1 MNFSIARTTR
11 RLLASRHEVSC
22 PWWTWQRLVRTLR
35 ERGHRGQRESG
46 AFLLGHRDG
55 VVARIE
61 RYVPYDDLDPN
72 CLDSGIVH
80 FDGRHY
86 GKLWELCR
94 REELA
99 VVADV
104 HTHPGGVQQSGSD
117 QAHPM
122 VAQAGHLA
130 LILPRFAMGRFGRDG
145 IGMYRYLG
153 ARRWETVP
161 PAARRDFFHI
171 GL

>member
-1 MNFSIARTTR
+1 
-11 RLLASRHEVSC
+11 
-22 PWWTWQRLVRTLR
+22 
-35 ERGHRGQRESG
+35 
-46 AFLLGHRDG
+46 